1 MLSSAK
7 KNVLVLALCQAFFNS
22 SSTILV
28 LTAGLVGY
36 QFLGEDTTLATV
48 PASAMV
54 IGTAIATMPASWI
67 MQNMGRR
74 GGFTVG
80 ALVGLVGAII
90 AAVSVWQLN
99 FWAFS
104 AGILLIGMYNGFA
117 QLYRFAAAD
126 VADEAFRPKAISLVL
141 AGGLAAAF
149 LGPEIA
155 LRTINAVPGIPYL
168 GSYLAIVVLVILA
181 IISLQMVDIPP
192 RTAAERRDTGRP
204 LSMVMRQPI
213 YVVAVMSSMIGFGV
227 MSLVMTATP
236 IAMVEQFHHTLGDA
250 KFVIQWHVVAMFG
263 PSFFTGSL
271 ITRFGVLNV
280 VAAGIACMVGA
291 ITFAVVDTTVLHFW
305 SALFLL
311 GLGWNFMF
319 VGGSTLL
326 TRAYAQ
332 SERIKVQASHDFL
345 VFGTVAVASLSSG
358 ALLQLLSWRAVGI
371 GAVPFLVLAAA
382 GLACLALQGR
392 AAPPRT
398 A

>member
-1 MLSSAK
+1 M
-7 KNVLVLALCQAFFNS
+7 
-22 SSTILV
+22 T
-28 LTAGLVGY
+28 TGLVGY

-48 PASAMV
+48 PVSAMV
-54 IGTAIATMPASWI
+54 VGTAVATMPASWI

-80 ALVGLVGAII
+80 ALVGLLGAII

-99 FWAFS
+99 FWTFS
-104 AGILLIGMYNGFA
+104 LGILLVGMYNGFA

-141 AGGLAAAF
+141 AGGLVAAF

-155 LRTINAVPGIPYL
+155 VRTIDTVPGIRFL
-168 GSYLAIVVLVILA
+168 GSYLAIIVLVVFA
-181 IISLQMVDIPP
+181 IISLQFVDIPP
-192 RTAAERRDTGRP
+192 RTAAERLNTGRP
-204 LSMVMRQPI
+204 LSEIMRQPVYI
-213 YVVAVMSSMIGFGV
+213 VAVLSSMIGFGV

-263 PSFFTGSL
+263 PSFFTGTL
-271 ITRFGVLNV
+271 ISRFGVLNV
-280 VAAGIACMVGA
+280 IAAGVVCMVGA
-291 ITFAVVDTTVLHFW
+291 IAFAVTDTTVLHFW

-319 VGGSTLL
+319 VGGSTLV
-326 TRAYAQ
+326 TRAYLP
-332 SERIKVQASHDFL
+332 SERIKAQASHDFL
-345 VFGTVAVASLSSG
+345 VFGMVAIASLSSG
-358 ALLQLLSWRAVGI
+358 ALLQLLSWRAVGM
-371 GAVPFLVLAAA
+371 GAVPFLILAGAA
-382 GLACLALQGR
+382 LAWLALHGR
-392 AAPPRT
+392 AAPSRP

>member
-1 MLSSAK
+1 MLSSAN

-28 LTAGLVGY
+28 MTTGLVGY

-48 PASAMV
+48 PVSAMV
-54 IGTAIATMPASWI
+54 VGTAVATMPASWI

-80 ALVGLVGAII
+80 ALVGLLGAIV

-99 FWAFS
+99 FWTFS
-104 AGILLIGMYNGFA
+104 LGILLVGMYNGFA

-141 AGGLAAAF
+141 AGGVVAAF

-155 LRTINAVPGIPYL
+155 VRTIDTVPDIRFL
-168 GSYLAIVVLVILA
+168 GSYLAVIVLVILA
-181 IISLQMVDIPP
+181 IISLQMVDIPV

-204 LSMVMRQPI
+204 LAVIMRQPV
-213 YVVAVMSSMIGFGV
+213 YVVAVMASMIGFGV
-227 MSLVMTATP
+227 MSLIMTATP
-236 IAMVEQFHHTLGDA
+236 IAMVELFHHTLGDA
-250 KFVIQWHVVAMFG
+250 KFVIQWHVVAMFA
-263 PSFFTGSL
+263 PSFFTGTL
-271 ITRFGVLNV
+271 ISRFGVLNV
-280 VAAGIACMVGA
+280 IAAGVVCMAGA
-291 ITFAVVDTTVLHFW
+291 IAFAVTGTAVLNFW

-319 VGGSTLL
+319 VGGSTLV
-326 TRAYAQ
+326 TRTYLPA
-332 SERIKVQASHDFL
+332 ERIKAQASHDFL
-345 VFGTVAVASLSSG
+345 VFGMVAIASLSSG

-371 GAVPFLVLAAA
+371 GAVPFLVLAAV
-382 GLACLALQGR
+382 GLAWLALQGR
-392 AAPPRT
+392 AAPPRP